1 MAEPHTLHH
10 ALQFRMQQSGELA
23 AMLVAAIVRQTQ
35 RLT

>member
-1 MAEPHTLHH
+1 MAEPHTLQH

-23 AMLVAAIVRQTQ
+23 AMFVAAIVRQTQ